1 MENIKKNLNLIL
13 YLIIA
18 IILTIIL
25 FWAIGRKEGFHEDE
39 MFSYGASNSTLGNT
53 FLTYA
58 REDYL
63 DSIIKRRNP
72 FLTLK
77 NYIYYKVI
85 NKDAYDEEIKKLGT
99 YWLDSVWRTPEDA
112 TEYLQIDNFEEAID
126 FISVYWNTAKDVHP
140 PLFYFAIHI
149 MSIIFWGHFSKYI
162 GFLVNLIF
170 FYGTIYLLRKIF
182 ILINKKHL
190 AIPNLILYGASIG
203 AISTVMFQRMYMML
217 TFFTIWLLYTNLKIY
232 YNNFELT
239 KSLKIELISVV
250 VLGFLTQYNFCFYA
264 VFLAIIMV
272 LLAFF
277 KSKKEKI
284 LSYIFQYIKSAI
296 IGVLIFL
303 PCIYHIFFSYRGI
316 GGRPRTF
323 TMLEAFK
330 GLCEN
335 VFKAYSLSLKFGIL
349 LGISLF
355 VIFVW
360 KFIKTK
366 NKELY
371 IIFVVPTFFTF
382 LMMVIMS
389 PYKSLRYI
397 MFILPIISIIFVILL
412 DDLIENKKFSG
423 ILLTIFSIY
432 LSIYGLLTN
441 PINYLY
447 VGYQKYLDIAEEYKN
462 DRFVM
467 ISTTEFSQIQ
477 DVPEFKIYRESLIVD
492 PNTLNYLETLDE
504 FDNENEF
511 ILGIKNWIDKPE
523 EEVLEEVLKYTG
535 FENYELI
542 HTSTKSARETI
553 YRIYR

>member
-18 IILTIIL
+18 VILTIIL

-239 KSLKIELISVV
+239 KSLK
-250 VLGFLTQYNFCFYA
+250 
-264 VFLAIIMV
+264 M
-272 LLAFF
+272 
-277 KSKKEKI
+277 
-284 LSYIFQYIKSAI
+284 
-296 IGVLIFL
+296 
-303 PCIYHIFFSYRGI
+303 
-316 GGRPRTF
+316 
-323 TMLEAFK
+323 
-330 GLCEN
+330 
-335 VFKAYSLSLKFGIL
+335 
-349 LGISLF
+349 
-355 VIFVW
+355 
-360 KFIKTK
+360 
-366 NKELY
+366 
-371 IIFVVPTFFTF
+371 
-382 LMMVIMS
+382 
-389 PYKSLRYI
+389 
-397 MFILPIISIIFVILL
+397 
-412 DDLIENKKFSG
+412 
-423 ILLTIFSIY
+423 
-432 LSIYGLLTN
+432 
-441 PINYLY
+441 
-447 VGYQKYLDIAEEYKN
+447 
-462 DRFVM
+462 
-467 ISTTEFSQIQ
+467 
-477 DVPEFKIYRESLIVD
+477 
-492 PNTLNYLETLDE
+492 
-504 FDNENEF
+504 
-511 ILGIKNWIDKPE
+511 
-523 EEVLEEVLKYTG
+523 
-535 FENYELI
+535 
-542 HTSTKSARETI
+542 
-553 YRIYR
+553 